1 MINKSK
7 LWFLTLSSIILV
19 LAVYY
24 IAIPSPATSLVF
36 SSNNKENTSEIEITE
51 SEALTAMRI
60 TKDEEDLATMQ
71 TLQEVLLDSTKSVEE
86 KNDAYEKIKYLNA
99 NKSLEEKLE
108 KDIYNSFKLNSFV
121 SINENNLKVVVAN
134 KEKSVGTANDIIK
147 YINNSTDQNYYVSV
161 KFE

>member
-19 LAVYY
+19 LAIYY

-36 SSNNKENTSEIEITE
+36 SSDNSKNEEKIEISE

-71 TLQEVLLDSTKSVEE
+71 TLQEVLLDSTKTLEE

-108 KDIYNSFKLNSFV
+108 NDINNNFKLSSFV

-134 KEKSVGTANDIIK
+134 KEKSVSVANDIIS
-147 YINNSTDQNYYVSV
+147 YVNTSTDESYYVTV

>member
-7 LWFLTLSSIILV
+7 LWFLTLSGIILV

-24 IAIPSPATSLVF
+24 VALPGPATYSVF
-36 SSNNKENTSEIEITE
+36 SSNSEKRETENIKISE

-71 TLQEVLLDSTKSVEE
+71 TLQEILLDSTKTLDE
-86 KNDAYEKIKYLNA
+86 KNDAYEKIKYLNS

-108 KDIYNSFKLNSFV
+108 K
-121 SINENNLKVVVAN
+121 SILQ
-134 KEKSVGTANDIIK
+134 SL
-147 YINNSTDQNYYVSV
+147 YCFFLQ
-161 KFE
+161 